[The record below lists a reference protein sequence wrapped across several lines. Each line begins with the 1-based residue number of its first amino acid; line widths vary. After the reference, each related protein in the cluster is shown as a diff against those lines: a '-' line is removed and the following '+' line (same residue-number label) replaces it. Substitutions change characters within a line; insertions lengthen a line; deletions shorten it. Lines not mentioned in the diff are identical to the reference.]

1 MLEYLHKFVI
11 NSALNI
17 EVRKKFGIA
26 NTVTRTFLSP
36 EPPLRLVTCREREV
50 VENFRKVNSI
60 QTEILE
66 IQGGKTI
73 SENFVILRKVFL
85 FKFHGLGCSKS
96 TG

>member
-50 VENFRKVNSI
+50 VEFSKSELYSNGNFGNSGRKDNFRKFRYSS
-60 QTEILE
+60 
-66 IQGGKTI
+66 QG
-73 SENFVILRKVFL
+73 FPL
-85 FKFHGLGCSKS
+85 
-96 TG
+96 